1 MRLSRGVCY
10 CSSMFEELNGELDHS
25 ERLAAELV
33 EQMRTTYAASAMI
46 AVKVDGTDY
55 QVMVV
60 PKDMKLERKT
70 ALLKPMQWKQYEA
83 ID

>member
-1 MRLSRGVCY
+1 
-10 CSSMFEELNGELDHS
+10 MFGELNGELDHS

-70 ALLKPMQWKQYEA
+70 ALLKPMQWKQVEA
-83 ID
+83 VD

>member
-1 MRLSRGVCY
+1 
-10 CSSMFEELNGELDHS
+10 MFGELESDHS

-33 EQMRTTYAASAMI
+33 QQMRTTYAASAMI
-46 AVKVDGTDY
+46 AVNVDGRDY

-60 PKDMKLERKT
+60 PKDMQLERKT
-70 ALLKPMQWKQYEA
+70 ALLKPIQWKQYEA